1 MNYNEFKDYVKE
13 HVLDYLPE
21 QYKNANMDI
30 RQAVKNNDVVLDGLT
45 IFNPNGNMSPTIYL
59 NAAYEEYQQG
69 MDIEEVV
76 GKIADS
82 YIEHI
87 EPREEYRFNFDLQE
101 VKNYEVV
108 KDFIY
113 PKVSNL
119 QSNVNRLSNIPY
131 TQKED
136 LAITYHIWAN
146 GNEESMGSIT
156 INNDLIIK
164 FSQPVY
170 HRSQNQ
176 FPADM
181 DTLHEQAMNNMDKI
195 SPLKF
200 ESIQETMVKM
210 MASDFAQE
218 EGIPLEEAKDLIRAS
233 IPNDGPDLYCLTN
246 EVNVNGAVY
255 IMRED
260 VQQMVAEKLGG
271 DYYILPSSVHE
282 TLILPKSENMSF
294 QRLQTMV
301 QDVNAMCVSE
311 EEVLS
316 DGVYQYDS
324 KSHTFSRCD
333 KQPELTYKQAQG
345 MTNNMEVKELFATA
359 ENKQEY
365 DSTTP
370 NHTHEPI
377 KHKGH

>member
-21 QYKNANMDI
+21 QYKNANIEI

-76 GKIADS
+76 GKIADA

-156 INNDLIIK
+156 INNDLMELYGV
-164 FSQPVY
+164 S
-170 HRSQNQ
+170 
-176 FPADM
+176 M
-181 DTLHEQAMNNMDKI
+181 DTLHDQAMKNMDKI
-195 SPLKF
+195 SPMKF
-200 ESIQETMVKM
+200 ESLQETMVGM
-210 MASDFAQE
+210 MASDFAKE
-218 EGIPLEEAKDLIRAS
+218 EGISIDEAKDLIRGS
-233 IPNDGPDLYCLTN
+233 IPNDGPDVYCLSN
-246 EVNVNGAVY
+246 ESRANGAVY

-271 DYYILPSSVHE
+271 DYYVLPSSIHE

-294 QRLQTMV
+294 QRLQDMV

-316 DGVYQYDS
+316 DGVYQYDA

-345 MTNNMEVKELFATA
+345 MTNDMEVRELVATA

-377 KHKGH
+377 RHKGH

>member
-13 HVLDYLPE
+13 HVLEYLPE

-69 MDIEEVV
+69 MDIEDVV
-76 GKIADS
+76 GKIADA

-146 GNEESMGSIT
+146 GNEESMGTIT
-156 INNDLIIK
+156 INNDLMELYGV
-164 FSQPVY
+164 S
-170 HRSQNQ
+170 
-176 FPADM
+176 M
-181 DTLHEQAMNNMDKI
+181 DTLHGQAMNNMDKI

-282 TLILPKSENMSF
+282 TLILSKSENMSF

-345 MTNNMEVKELFATA
+345 MTNNMEVRELVATA

>member
-76 GKIADS
+76 GKIADA

-156 INNDLIIK
+156 INNDLMEMYGI
-164 FSQPVY
+164 
-170 HRSQNQ
+170 
-176 FPADM
+176 DM
-181 DTLHEQAMNNMDKI
+181 GTLHEQAMNNMDKI
-195 SPLKF
+195 SPVKF
-200 ESIQETMVKM
+200 ESLQDIMIEM
-210 MASDFAQE
+210 MASDFAQD
-218 EGIPLEEAKDLIRAS
+218 EGISLEEAKDLIRNSFSNA
-233 IPNDGPDLYCLTN
+233 GPDIYCLTN
-246 EVNVNGAVY
+246 ESKINGAVY

-260 VQQMVAEKLGG
+260 VQQMVSEKLGG

-282 TLILPKSENMSF
+282 TLILPKSENMSY
-294 QRLQTMV
+294 QELQDMV
-301 QDVNAMCVSE
+301 QSVNSTCVSE

-316 DGVYQYDS
+316 DGVYQYDA
-324 KSHTFSRCD
+324 KSHTFSRWD
-333 KQPELTYKQAQG
+333 KQLELAYKQAEER
-345 MTNNMEVKELFATA
+345 TNTMDLNPGFAMA
-359 ENKQEY
+359 ESKQEY
-365 DSTTP
+365 NATLP
-370 NHTHEPI
+370 NQTHEPI
-377 KHKGH
+377 KHKAH

>member
-108 KDFIY
+108 KDFVY
-113 PKVSNL
+113 PNVSNL

-156 INNDLIIK
+156 INNDLMEMYGIG
-164 FSQPVY
+164 V
-170 HRSQNQ
+170 
-176 FPADM
+176 
-181 DTLHEQAMNNMDKI
+181 DTLHEQAMNNLDKI
-195 SPLKF
+195 SPMKF
-200 ESIQETMVKM
+200 ESLQETMVGM
-210 MASDFAQE
+210 MACDFAKE
-218 EGIPLEEAKDLIRAS
+218 EGISIDEAKDLIRGS
-233 IPNDGPDLYCLTN
+233 IPNAGPDVYCLSN
-246 EVNVNGAVY
+246 ESRANGAVY

-271 DYYILPSSVHE
+271 DYYVLPSSIHE
-282 TLILPKSENMSF
+282 TLIVPKSENMPF
-294 QRLQTMV
+294 QELQDMV
-301 QDVNAMCVSE
+301 QSVNATCVSE

-316 DGVYQYDS
+316 DGVYQYDA

-333 KQPELTYKQAQG
+333 KQPELIYKQADER
-345 MTNNMEVKELFATA
+345 TNTMDLNPGFAMA
-359 ENKQEY
+359 DSKQEY
-365 DSTTP
+365 NATLP
-370 NHTHEPI
+370 NQTHEPI

>member
-21 QYKNANMDI
+21 QYKNANIEI

-76 GKIADS
+76 GKIADA

-156 INNDLIIK
+156 INNDLMELYGV
-164 FSQPVY
+164 S
-170 HRSQNQ
+170 
-176 FPADM
+176 M
-181 DTLHEQAMNNMDKI
+181 DTLHDQAMNNMDKI

-200 ESIQETMVKM
+200 ESIQETMVGM
-210 MASDFAQE
+210 LASDFAKE
-218 EGIPLEEAKDLIRAS
+218 EGISIDEAKDLIRGS
-233 IPNDGPDLYCLTN
+233 IPNDGPDVYCLSN
-246 EVNVNGAVY
+246 EARANGAVY

-271 DYYILPSSVHE
+271 DYYVLPSSIHE

-294 QRLQTMV
+294 QRLQDMV

-316 DGVYQYDS
+316 DGVYQYDA

-333 KQPELTYKQAQG
+333 RQPELTYKQAQG
-345 MTNNMEVKELFATA
+345 MTNNMEVRELVATA

>member
-76 GKIADS
+76 GKIADA

-156 INNDLIIK
+156 INNDLMEMYGI
-164 FSQPVY
+164 
-170 HRSQNQ
+170 
-176 FPADM
+176 DM

-200 ESIQETMVKM
+200 ESLQDIMIEM
-210 MASDFAQE
+210 MASDFAQD
-218 EGIPLEEAKDLIRAS
+218 EGISLGEAKDLIRNSFSNA
-233 IPNDGPDLYCLTN
+233 GPDIYCLTN
-246 EVNVNGAVY
+246 ESKINGAVY

-260 VQQMVAEKLGG
+260 VQQMVSEKLGG

-282 TLILPKSENMSF
+282 TLILPKSENMSY
-294 QRLQTMV
+294 QELQTMV

-316 DGVYQYDS
+316 DGVYQYDA

-333 KQPELTYKQAQG
+333 KTPELTYKQAEEKTDTMDLTPG
-345 MTNNMEVKELFATA
+345 FAMA

-365 DSTTP
+365 KATLP
-370 NHTHEPI
+370 KQTHEPM

>member
-69 MDIEEVV
+69 MDIDDVV
-76 GKIADS
+76 GKIADA

-108 KDFIY
+108 KDFVY

-156 INNDLIIK
+156 INNDLMEMYGIG
-164 FSQPVY
+164 V
-170 HRSQNQ
+170 
-176 FPADM
+176 
-181 DTLHEQAMNNMDKI
+181 DTLHEQAMNNLDKI
-195 SPLKF
+195 SPMKF
-200 ESIQETMVKM
+200 ESLQETMVGM
-210 MASDFAQE
+210 MASDFAKE
-218 EGIPLEEAKDLIRAS
+218 EGISIDEAKDLIRGS
-233 IPNDGPDLYCLTN
+233 IPNAGPDVYCLSN
-246 EVNVNGAVY
+246 ESRANGAVY

-271 DYYILPSSVHE
+271 DYYVLPSSIHE
-282 TLILPKSENMSF
+282 TLIVPKSENMPF
-294 QRLQTMV
+294 QELQDMV
-301 QDVNAMCVSE
+301 QSVNATCVSE
-311 EEVLS
+311 EEALS
-316 DGVYQYDS
+316 DGVYQYDA

-333 KQPELTYKQAQG
+333 KQPELIYKQADER
-345 MTNNMEVKELFATA
+345 TNTMDLNPGFAMA
-359 ENKQEY
+359 DSKQEY
-365 DSTTP
+365 NATLP
-370 NHTHEPI
+370 NQTHEPI

>member
-1 MNYNEFKDYVKE
+1 KE

-59 NAAYEEYQQG
+59 NSAYEEYQQG

-76 GKIADS
+76 GKIADA

-156 INNDLIIK
+156 INNDLMEMYGI
-164 FSQPVY
+164 
-170 HRSQNQ
+170 
-176 FPADM
+176 DM
-181 DTLHEQAMNNMDKI
+181 GTLHEQAMNNMDKI
-195 SPLKF
+195 SPVKF
-200 ESIQETMVKM
+200 ESLQETMVGM
-210 MASDFAQE
+210 LASDFARE
-218 EGIPLEEAKDLIRAS
+218 EGISIDEAKDLIRGS
-233 IPNDGPDLYCLTN
+233 IPNDGPDVYCVSN
-246 EVNVNGAVY
+246 ESRANGAVY

-271 DYYILPSSVHE
+271 DYYVLPSSIHE
-282 TLILPKSENMSF
+282 TLILPKREDMSF
-294 QRLQTMV
+294 QKLQTMV

-316 DGVYQYDS
+316 DGVYQYDA

-333 KQPELTYKQAQG
+333 KTPELTYKQAEEKTDTMDLTPG
-345 MTNNMEVKELFATA
+345 FAMA

-365 DSTTP
+365 KATLP
-370 NHTHEPI
+370 KQTHEPM

>member
-1 MNYNEFKDYVKE
+1 
-13 HVLDYLPE
+13 
-21 QYKNANMDI
+21 
-30 RQAVKNNDVVLDGLT
+30 
-45 IFNPNGNMSPTIYL
+45 MS
-59 NAAYEEYQQG
+59 
-69 MDIEEVV
+69 
-76 GKIADS
+76 
-82 YIEHI
+82 
-87 EPREEYRFNFDLQE
+87 
-101 VKNYEVV
+101 
-108 KDFIY
+108 
-113 PKVSNL
+113 
-119 QSNVNRLSNIPY
+119 
-131 TQKED
+131 
-136 LAITYHIWAN
+136 
-146 GNEESMGSIT
+146 
-156 INNDLIIK
+156 
-164 FSQPVY
+164 
-170 HRSQNQ
+170 
-176 FPADM
+176 
-181 DTLHEQAMNNMDKI
+181 NNMDKI

>member
-45 IFNPNGNMSPTIYL
+45 IFNPDGDMSPTIYL

-69 MDIEEVV
+69 MDIDDVV
-76 GKIADS
+76 GKIADA

-108 KDFIY
+108 KDFVY
-113 PKVSNL
+113 PNVSNL

-156 INNDLIIK
+156 INNDLMEMYGIG
-164 FSQPVY
+164 V
-170 HRSQNQ
+170 
-176 FPADM
+176 
-181 DTLHEQAMNNMDKI
+181 DTLHEQAMNNLDKI
-195 SPLKF
+195 SPMKF
-200 ESIQETMVKM
+200 ESLQETMVGM
-210 MASDFAQE
+210 MACDFAKE
-218 EGIPLEEAKDLIRAS
+218 EGISIDEAKDLIRGS
-233 IPNDGPDLYCLTN
+233 IPNAGPDVYCLSN
-246 EVNVNGAVY
+246 ESRANGAVY

-271 DYYILPSSVHE
+271 DYYVLPSSIHE
-282 TLILPKSENMSF
+282 TLIVPKSENMPF
-294 QRLQTMV
+294 QELQDMV
-301 QDVNAMCVSE
+301 QSVNATCVSE

-316 DGVYQYDS
+316 DGVYQYDA

-333 KQPELTYKQAQG
+333 KQPELIYKQADER
-345 MTNNMEVKELFATA
+345 TNTMDLNPGFAMA
-359 ENKQEY
+359 DSKQEY
-365 DSTTP
+365 NATLP
-370 NHTHEPI
+370 NQTHEPI

>member
-1 MNYNEFKDYVKE
+1 
-13 HVLDYLPE
+13 
-21 QYKNANMDI
+21 
-30 RQAVKNNDVVLDGLT
+30 
-45 IFNPNGNMSPTIYL
+45 MSPTIYL

-76 GKIADS
+76 GKIADA

-156 INNDLIIK
+156 INNDLMEMYGI
-164 FSQPVY
+164 
-170 HRSQNQ
+170 
-176 FPADM
+176 DM

-260 VQQMVAEKLGG
+260 VQQMGQKN
-271 DYYILPSSVHE
+271 SVGIIIFFRH
-282 TLILPKSENMSF
+282 
-294 QRLQTMV
+294 
-301 QDVNAMCVSE
+301 
-311 EEVLS
+311 
-316 DGVYQYDS
+316 
-324 KSHTFSRCD
+324 RC
-333 KQPELTYKQAQG
+333 TR
-345 MTNNMEVKELFATA
+345 
-359 ENKQEY
+359 
-365 DSTTP
+365 
-370 NHTHEPI
+370 H
-377 KHKGH
+377 

>member
-13 HVLDYLPE
+13 HVLDYLPAKYE
-21 QYKNANMDI
+21 EAKVYI
-30 RQAVKNNDVVLDGLT
+30 RQSVKNNGVVWDGLT
-45 IFNPNGNMSPTIYL
+45 IENPNETTYPNMFPTIYL
-59 NAAYEEYQQG
+59 NAAYEDYQRG
-69 MDIEEVV
+69 RGLEEIVAN
-76 GKIADS
+76 IADV

-87 EPREEYRFNFDLQE
+87 EPKEQYQFNFDLAQI
-101 VKNYEVV
+101 KDYEVV
-108 KDFIY
+108 KEYIY

-119 QSNVNRLSNIPY
+119 QSNIKRLSDIPY

-156 INNDLIIK
+156 INNNLMEMYGI
-164 FSQPVY
+164 S
-170 HRSQNQ
+170 
-176 FPADM
+176 M
-181 DTLHEQAMNNMDKI
+181 DTLHEQAMNNMEKI
-195 SPLKF
+195 SPPQF
-200 ESIQETMVKM
+200 EPLVDTVVGVMAQELAQETGVT
-210 MASDFAQE
+210 
-218 EGIPLEEAKDLIRAS
+218 LEEAEKLIADMISEERVKV
-233 IPNDGPDLYCLTN
+233 YCLSN
-246 EVNVNGAVY
+246 ESRVNGAAY

-271 DYYILPSSVHE
+271 DYYVIPSSIHE

-294 QRLQTMV
+294 QRLQDMV

-316 DGVYQYDS
+316 DGVYQYDA

-333 KQPELTYKQAQG
+333 KQPELTYKPAQG
-345 MTNNMEVKELFATA
+345 MTNNMEVRELVATA

>member
-59 NAAYEEYQQG
+59 NTAYEEYQQG

-76 GKIADS
+76 GKIADA

-113 PKVSNL
+113 PRVTNFESNTK
-119 QSNVNRLSNIPY
+119 RLSDIPY
-131 TQKED
+131 TRKED

-156 INNDLIIK
+156 INNDLMEMYGIG
-164 FSQPVY
+164 
-170 HRSQNQ
+170 
-176 FPADM
+176 M
-181 DTLHEQAMNNMDKI
+181 DTLHEQAMNNLDKI

-200 ESIQETMVKM
+200 ESLQDIMIEM
-210 MASDFAQE
+210 MASDFAKD
-218 EGIPLEEAKDLIRAS
+218 EGISLEEAKDLIRSSFSNA
-233 IPNDGPDLYCLTN
+233 GPDVYCLTN
-246 EVNVNGAVY
+246 ESKINGAVY

-260 VQQMVAEKLGG
+260 VQQMVSEKLGG

-282 TLILPKSENMSF
+282 TLIVPKSKNMSY
-294 QRLQTMV
+294 QELQTMV

-316 DGVYQYDS
+316 DGVYQYDA

-333 KQPELTYKQAQG
+333 KTPELTYKQAEER
-345 MTNNMEVKELFATA
+345 TNTMDLNPGFAMA
-359 ENKQEY
+359 ESKQEY

-370 NHTHEPI
+370 NQTHEPI
-377 KHKGH
+377 KHKAH

>member
-1 MNYNEFKDYVKE
+1 MNYNEFKEYVKE

-21 QYKNANMDI
+21 QYENANI
-30 RQAVKNNDVVLDGLT
+30 KIHQAVKNNDVVLDGLT

-76 GKIADS
+76 GKIADA

-87 EPREEYRFNFDLQE
+87 EPREEYRFNFDVQE
-101 VKNYEVV
+101 IKNYEVV
-108 KDFIY
+108 KDYIY
-113 PKVSNL
+113 PRVTNFESNTK
-119 QSNVNRLSNIPY
+119 RLSDIPY

-156 INNDLIIK
+156 INNDLMETYG
-164 FSQPVY
+164 V
-170 HRSQNQ
+170 
-176 FPADM
+176 DM
-181 DTLHEQAMNNMDKI
+181 DTLHEQAMNNLDKI

-200 ESIQETMVKM
+200 EPLLDMMIGM
-210 MASDFAQE
+210 MASDFAQD
-218 EGIPLEEAKDLIRAS
+218 EGISLEEAKELIRGS
-233 IPNDGPDLYCLTN
+233 IPNDGPDVYCLSN
-246 EVNVNGAVY
+246 ESRVNGAVY

-282 TLILPKSENMSF
+282 TLILPKSENMSY
-294 QRLQTMV
+294 QELQAMV
-301 QDVNAMCVSE
+301 QDINSTSVSD

-316 DGVYQYDS
+316 NGVYQYDA

-333 KQPELTYKQAQG
+333 KTPELTYKQAEEK
-345 MTNNMEVKELFATA
+345 TNTMDLMPGFAMA
-359 ENKQEY
+359 ENKQAYNE
-365 DSTTP
+365 DAP
-370 NHTHEPI
+370 NQTHEPM